1 MERMEK
7 QTAVKWLA
15 NEIQEQLNVFLPGAI
30 LDEIMINKANE
41 MFEKQIKDAWNN
53 GYREFYDGSSTPEQY
68 YNKTFKSE

>member
-41 MFEKQIKDAWNN
+41 MFEQQMIDAWNN
-53 GYREFYDGSSTPEQY
+53 GFREFYDGSSTPEEY
-68 YNKTFKSE
+68 YNKTFKTE

>member
-41 MFEKQIKDAWNN
+41 MFEQQIIDSWNN
-53 GYREFYDGSSTPEQY
+53 GFREFYDGSSTPEQY
-68 YNKTFKSE
+68 YNETFKSE

>member
-41 MFEKQIKDAWNN
+41 MFEQQIKDAWNN
-53 GYREFYDGSSTPEQY
+53 GFREFYDGSSTPEDY